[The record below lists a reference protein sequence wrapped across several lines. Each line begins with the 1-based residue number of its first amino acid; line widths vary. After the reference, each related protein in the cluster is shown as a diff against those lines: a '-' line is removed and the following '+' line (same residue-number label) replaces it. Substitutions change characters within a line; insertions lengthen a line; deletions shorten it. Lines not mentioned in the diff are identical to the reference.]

1 MITLSKQGNVTSN
14 KVLSIDG
21 LSTDTKPTKTVDNAP
36 IGNGSTFYEMD
47 TKKCFKFDEE
57 NKTWWPV

>member
-1 MITLSKQGNVTSN
+1 MTTVTQYGNTISN
-14 KVLSIDG
+14 RVLAIDG
-21 LSTDTKPTKTVDNAP
+21 LSTDIKPTDVIENAR

-57 NKTWWPV
+57 NKIWNPV

>member
-1 MITLSKQGNVTSN
+1 MVTLTQYGNTISN
-14 KVLSIDG
+14 KVLAIDG
-21 LSTDTKPTKTVDNAP
+21 LSTDVKPTESVDNAR

-57 NKTWWPV
+57 NKDWKPV